1 MRAKYSFSTLRYIY
15 DPLTLEFV
23 NVGIAVYS
31 PETKQLY
38 AKCTQRYSRISKL
51 FLSFDG
57 MRLRQTLRFIQDQV
71 NDIGVEMMSSLEF
84 SRAASLHEALS
95 SVLPSDDSSL
105 QFIKGG
111 VGISDDLAQTVESL
125 FARYVEHYE
134 NGLDTVKRGDDD
146 VWRSFRTSLDKKS
159 LTTRLIPK
167 RIIAKDYEYEFQRS
181 WKNGVWHLFE
191 PISFDLSDVSAITEK
206 ANRWVGRAVG
216 LEDSQDRFKLVLLL
230 GAPSD
235 ERLRGAYI
243 KAENLLHKMPVDH
256 EFVQEFEAEAFA
268 RNLAIEMDAHD
279 VSAAAI

>member
-31 PETKQLY
+31 SETRQLY

-57 MRLRQTLRFIQDQV
+57 MRLRQTLRFIQDQL
-71 NDIGVEMMSSLEF
+71 NDIGADMVNSLEF
-84 SRAASLHEALS
+84 RRAGSLYEVLN

-105 QFIKGG
+105 QFTKGG
-111 VGISDDLAQTVESL
+111 VGMSNDLTQTVDSL
-125 FARYVEHYE
+125 FSRYVEHYE
-134 NGLDTVKRGDDD
+134 NGQDAVKRGDED

-159 LTTRLIPK
+159 LTSRLVPK
-167 RIIAKDYEYEFQRS
+167 RIVAKDYEYEFQRS
-181 WKNGVWHLFE
+181 WKNGVWHLYE
-191 PISFDLSDVSAITEK
+191 PISFDLTDVSAITEK

-216 LEDSQDRFKLVLLL
+216 LEDSPDRFKLVLLL

-235 ERLRGAYI
+235 ERLRGAYF
-243 KAENLLHKMPVDH
+243 KAENLLNKMPVDH

-268 RNLAIEMDAHD
+268 RNLAIEMEAHD
-279 VSAAAI
+279 ASAAAI